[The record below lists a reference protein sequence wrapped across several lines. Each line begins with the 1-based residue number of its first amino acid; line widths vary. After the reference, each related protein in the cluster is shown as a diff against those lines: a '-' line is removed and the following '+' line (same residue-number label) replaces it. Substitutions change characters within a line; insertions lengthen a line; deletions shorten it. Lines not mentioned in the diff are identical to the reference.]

1 MGYQTFYTILCY
13 VLCYTLYF
21 AIRIIQI
28 FLCYVVYAFILYAYN
43 YEMITVYPPLK
54 LIDFM
59 FICFMFFLKIK
70 TLKRYQRTASINS
83 DISI

>member
-1 MGYQTFYTILCY
+1 MH
-13 VLCYTLYF
+13 F
-21 AIRIIQI
+21 AIHYILPYALYKY
-28 FLCYVVYAFILYAYN
+28 FCYVVYTFILYAYN

-59 FICFMFFLKIK
+59 FTCFMFFLKIK